1 MSDLRTR
8 GDGKLFCIDNN
19 YADHDLESSVTKVHL
34 QSAWIQPSNMRSHFQ
49 SASHAARFRLLE
61 FFVTLCQFM
70 LFFRKK
76 HAGRRLHQIS
86 SACSGYSSINSVSGA
101 SHHQASRFHP
111 GRACAPS
118 VRTARWPCV
127 QGHPERR
134 VVIVTEPS
142 FSLLRTVSVRSSL

>member
-34 QSAWIQPSNMRSHFQ
+34 QSAWIQPSNMRSQFQ
-49 SASHAARFRLLE
+49 SASHAARFRLSD
-61 FFVTLCQFM
+61 FFVTLRQFM

-86 SACSGYSSINSVSGA
+86 SACSRYSSIYSVSGGY
-101 SHHQASRFHP
+101 HQACRFQP
-111 GRACAPS
+111 GRACPPS
-118 VRTARWPCV
+118 VRTARRPCV
-127 QGHPERR
+127 QGHPQRR
-134 VVIVTEPS
+134 VVIVTEPP
-142 FSLLRTVSVRSSL
+142 FLLFRTAFVRSPL